1 MQNRLSGQVVVVT
14 GGTGSLGQAV
24 TLAFL
29 AAGATVLVTYRNPQE
44 WLVLQE
50 AALEQSVRLE
60 GHRLN
65 VLETTALGDFL
76 TAVKDRHGRLDC
88 LVNTVGGYA
97 AGAPPWEMPADALE
111 QMLALNLRSG
121 YALVRAVVPLM
132 LQQGQGAIVN
142 VAALSALQHVGAA
155 AEYVASKAAAV
166 AMMDSVAASLKGTG
180 VRANSILPSLIDTP
194 ANRAAMPKANHAH
207 WAQPADIARVI
218 LFLCSEDARLVNGA
232 SIPV

>member
-1 MQNRLSGQVVVVT
+1 MQDRFSGQVAIVT
-14 GGTGSLGQAV
+14 GGTGGLGQAV

-29 AAGATVLVTYRNPQE
+29 EAGATVLVTYRKPQE
-44 WLVLQE
+44 WAALQS
-50 AALEQSVRLE
+50 AALEHGARLE
-60 GHRLN
+60 GHQLN
-65 VLETTALGDFL
+65 VLDA
-76 TAVKDRHGRLDC
+76 TAVADFVAAAKLRHGQLDC

-142 VAALSALQHVGAA
+142 VAAMSALQHVGAA

-166 AMMDSVAASLKGTG
+166 AMIDSVAASLKGTG

-194 ANRAAMPKANHAH
+194 ANRAAMPTANHAS
-207 WAQPADIARVI
+207 WPQPVDIARVI
-218 LFLCSEDARLVNGA
+218 LFLCSHDARLVNGA